1 MTQKRAFLTGAAKR
15 IGAELVSR
23 LVKDG
28 YDVVLHYGS
37 SEAEAKH
44 LQAAIHTQ
52 GRSCT
57 LIQGD
62 LSKPEDIQRII
73 VEVHNLGPLA
83 LMIHNASLFLPD
95 TLETVTWQGLNDHL
109 AVNALAPLMLIQGL
123 YQNTDHIVS
132 ILDAHTH
139 LHHGD
144 FLSYTLG
151 KQLLWRLTLDLAP
164 VMAPKT
170 RINGIALGYTL
181 RGVRQSEAFF
191 TGEVNKSPLKK
202 TASLD
207 EIYAALMFLNN
218 SPSVTGEIINLDGGY
233 AAQARV

>member
-37 SEAEAKH
+37 SEAEAKA
-44 LQAAIHTQ
+44 LQEKIHAQ
-52 GRSCT
+52 DRSCT

-73 VEVHNLGPLA
+73 GEVHNVGPLA

-202 TASLD
+202 TATLN
-207 EIYAALMFLNN
+207 EIYAALMFLQN